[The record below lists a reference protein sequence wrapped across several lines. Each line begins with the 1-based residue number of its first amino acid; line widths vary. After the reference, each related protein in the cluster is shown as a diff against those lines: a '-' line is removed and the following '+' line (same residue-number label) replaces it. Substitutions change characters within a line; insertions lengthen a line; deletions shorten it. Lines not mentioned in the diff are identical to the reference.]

1 MKQIDIKGAIVSSDD
16 AWIYEWYGMEAV
28 SPDKVTKAL
37 LNANNEPV
45 KVIIN
50 SGGGSVF
57 AGYEI
62 YNSLRTYSGKV
73 TIEVHGLA
81 ASIASVIAMAGECN
95 MSPVSQM
102 MIHNVSTM
110 AKGDYRTMEHS
121 VDVLKKS
128 NSTIAGAYAL
138 KSGKDEKYFLDMM
151 NNETWFTAKEALS
164 LGLID
169 GIMFSDSKPMSS
181 SAGNYKS
188 DKSSLAAQMLQQQI
202 NLLKLK
208 HLDV

>member
-1 MKQIDIKGAIVSSDD
+1 MKQIDIKGTVVSSDD
-16 AWIYEWYGMEAV
+16 AWVYEWYGIEAV

-62 YNSLRTYSGKV
+62 YNALRTYSGKV

-81 ASIASVIAMAGECN
+81 ASIASVIAMAGECK

-110 AKGDYRTMEHS
+110 ASGDYRAMEHS

-128 NSTIAGAYAL
+128 NITIAGAYAL
-138 KSGKDEKYFLDMM
+138 KSGKDEKQFLDMM
-151 NNETWFTAKEALS
+151 NNETWLTAKEALS

-169 GIMFSDSKPMSS
+169 GIMFSNSKPMSS
-181 SAGNYKS
+181 STGNYES
-188 DKSSLAAQMLQQQI
+188 DKNSLAAKMLQQQI

-208 HLDV
+208 YLDV